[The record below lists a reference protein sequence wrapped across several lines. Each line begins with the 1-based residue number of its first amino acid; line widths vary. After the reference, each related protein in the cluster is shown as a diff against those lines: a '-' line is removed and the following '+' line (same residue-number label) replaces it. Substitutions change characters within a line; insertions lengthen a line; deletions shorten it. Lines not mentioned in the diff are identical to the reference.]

1 MAPTTRASRKA
12 PKLTPK
18 VMQEVVDHPREDIPY
33 FSCEPLNRN
42 IYPAQYARPVASVPD
57 CAYVQYAKSALAEF
71 SVEPDSGS
79 EEERAIKAS
88 IKRTLDAQGVLPA
101 AAPAAPKPSNG
112 SNRANKRVKVEGGRP
127 AVSKKVKADM
137 DSDDEL
143 LWRLKLAK
151 WTEKEIHTRFLAEGR
166 IGYCQKTIGTRY
178 CRQKKVMKE
187 HMDQLLE
194 QGKAGWHEGDDDALR
209 QAVMKAD
216 EQIQKMLQRIEERKW
231 ELVSEHL
238 KELKPVT
245 NYSGKACRSRWEA
258 HMNGTASVPLEHHP
272 NPDEQTIRNIQTR
285 RAEEALIRELERMPR

>member
-1 MAPTTRASRKA
+1 M
-12 PKLTPK
+12 
-18 VMQEVVDHPREDIPY
+18 
-33 FSCEPLNRN
+33 N
-42 IYPAQYARPVASVPD
+42 
-57 CAYVQYAKSALAEF
+57 
-71 SVEPDSGS
+71 
-79 EEERAIKAS
+79 
-88 IKRTLDAQGVLPA
+88 AQGILPA
-101 AAPAAPKPSNG
+101 AAQAAPEQSNG

-194 QGKAGWHEGDDDALR
+194 EGKAGWHEGDVSIWPFIFAHMHTRQLLLSINPEAKYEVPVLTPKQDDALR

-216 EQIQKMLQRIEERKW
+216 EQIQKMLQQIEKRKW

-258 HMNGTASVPLEHHP
+258 HMNGTASIPLEHRL

-285 RAEEALIRELERMPR
+285 RARRL

>member
-1 MAPTTRASRKA
+1 MAPATRASRKG
-12 PKLTPK
+12 PKVTPK
-18 VMQEVVDHPREDIPY
+18 MMQEVVDHPREDIPY
-33 FSCEPLNRN
+33 FNCEPLNRN
-42 IYPAQYARPVASVPD
+42 IYPAKYARPVAPVPD
-57 CAYVQYAKSALAEF
+57 CAYLQNAKRALSES
-71 SVEPDSGS
+71 SVEPESGS
-79 EEERAIKAS
+79 EEEREIEANINY
-88 IKRTLDAQGVLPA
+88 TLNAQGVLPA
-101 AAPAAPKPSNG
+101 AAQATPEQSNG
-112 SNRANKRVKVEGGRP
+112 SIRANKRVKVEGGRP

-151 WTEKEIHTRFLAEGR
+151 WTEKEIHARFLAEGR

-194 QGKAGWHEGDDDALR
+194 EGKADWHEGDDNALR

-216 EQIQKMLQRIEERKW
+216 EQIQKMLQQIEKRKW

-245 NYSGKACRSRWEA
+245 NYSSKACRNRWEA
-258 HMNGTASVPLEHHP
+258 HMNGTATIPLEHRP
-272 NPDEQTIRNIQTR
+272 NPDEQTVRNIQTR